1 MLGRISLVTAVV
13 NSFALHRGVNLSVY
27 GKMAANK
34 DNSWESVAQ
43 LQTVML

>member
-1 MLGRISLVTAVV
+1 MTAVI
-13 NSFALHRGVNLSVY
+13 NSFALYCGVNLSVY

-34 DNSWESVAQ
+34 DNSWESVGQ